1 MSTKRHCDDDYE
13 KCVAAPLVPQSQW
26 VYSTPDKQN
35 IKKFVFEEGSEK
47 ILPAVIRTSKK
58 AKVLYDIKNEVI
70 QQMNLNKYKSGQNIP
85 IDRRYLKTICENI
98 IDKDDDAPSSK
109 PAKKQRTGNE
119 TDKENLFT
127 FVAPAPKTDDFVFL
141 PQQST
146 SASEFNVFLSGTSEE
161 SIDIRE
167 EIERGSEM
175 DLSFEELPT
184 EDTTR
189 RDLGHFDFRQC
200 RSALPKVKIHFLI
213 NSFSIY
219 GICFQES
226 VYFTERDPYE
236 AAPID
241 YHHQLL
247 LATQRPAKTA
257 RRIQKRHILKAKSL
271 SFENTPPSSKN
282 ATFEPKRLD
291 MVRKMEEEC
300 LDHFEKE
307 FPTLNL
313 AASYKPHTITSGAL
327 DESETE
333 DESTRNGFKID
344 SQIAFKYYP
353 RRNFD
358 PE

>member
-219 GICFQES
+219 GICF
-226 VYFTERDPYE
+226 
-236 AAPID
+236 
-241 YHHQLL
+241 
-247 LATQRPAKTA
+247 
-257 RRIQKRHILKAKSL
+257 
-271 SFENTPPSSKN
+271 
-282 ATFEPKRLD
+282 
-291 MVRKMEEEC
+291 
-300 LDHFEKE
+300 
-307 FPTLNL
+307 
-313 AASYKPHTITSGAL
+313 
-327 DESETE
+327 
-333 DESTRNGFKID
+333 
-344 SQIAFKYYP
+344 
-353 RRNFD
+353 
-358 PE
+358 